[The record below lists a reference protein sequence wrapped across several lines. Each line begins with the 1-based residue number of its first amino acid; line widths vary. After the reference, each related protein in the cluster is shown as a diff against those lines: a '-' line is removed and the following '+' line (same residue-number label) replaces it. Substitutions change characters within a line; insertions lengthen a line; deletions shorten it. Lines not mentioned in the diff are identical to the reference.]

1 MMRERFRQLRR
12 AMGLSQTVL
21 AEQLGVHMMT
31 VSKWERGVVGI
42 PEPVARL
49 LARLAAEQKPTKKQ
63 KR

>member
-1 MMRERFRQLRR
+1 MMRERFRRLRR
-12 AMGLSQTVL
+12 AMGLSQTAL

-49 LARLAAEQKPTKKQ
+49 LTRLAAEAKP
-63 KR
+63 KRKR